1 MQRSKRK
8 EKGDSSLAP
17 SEGEG
22 LGKNMIRIILLLLL
36 FLTICTPSASEDL
49 SIKGQIAPQ
58 VMVNKDGDYI
68 RLPHRL
74 LNLELGLSRDEI
86 SMNSVFDLEYSS
98 KDNSVSPGLRESFI
112 DYTHSFGDLYLGK
125 QIITW
130 GSADANNPTDNI
142 NPYDYYY
149 LMNEGADRRIGNL
162 MAREEIYIKDFT
174 FTLVLTP
181 FFTPARL
188 PDEDDFPIFKRP
200 QSISMQ
206 TPMLGKVDVP
216 LGDETSTPKAELH
229 NSEGGIRGRL
239 ALSQIEIAA
248 SYFEGFDRQPSPVF
262 GFPSMQTPYF
272 DYWTYYRTKVIG
284 LELIGLYS
292 NFALRTEGAYFLTE
306 DTEGEEPFIRNPYF
320 QYVAQ
325 LDWNGPEQ
333 TMVIL
338 QYMGMKSTKIDDDAE
353 EKAEDNLPVGMG
365 TIFCSLARSG
375 IMGIVKKDIGDAPHR
390 LEMRALYDM
399 DKKGYMIGGS
409 FSFSPVD
416 AFYVKLGVNYFDGD
430 EESAFNTMNSFSHV
444 LLQGKYSF

>member
-1 MQRSKRK
+1 
-8 EKGDSSLAP
+8 
-17 SEGEG
+17 
-22 LGKNMIRIILLLLL
+22 
-36 FLTICTPSASEDL
+36 
-49 SIKGQIAPQ
+49 
-58 VMVNKDGDYI
+58 MVSKDGDYI

-74 LNLELGLSRDEI
+74 LNLELGLSGDEI

-149 LMNEGADRRIGNL
+149 LMNEGVDRRIGNL

-174 FTLVLTP
+174 LTLVLTP

-206 TPMLGKVDVP
+206 TPMLGTVDVP
-216 LGDETSTPKAELH
+216 LGDETSTPRAELH
-229 NSEGGIRGRL
+229 NSEVGIRGRL

-262 GFPSMQTPYF
+262 GFPPMQTPYF

-306 DTEGEEPFIRNPYF
+306 DREGEEPFIRNPYF

-338 QYMGMKSTKIDDDAE
+338 QYMGMRSTKIDDDAE
-353 EKAEDNLPVGMG
+353 QEAEDNLPVGMG